1 MGAATA
7 ADVFILNY
15 RNCRRILS
23 FADHHAF
30 MATRRKS
37 FAIVIFFAAALSA
50 LSQTRERPGEN
61 VDPFSLRPGSYFS
74 ATSSS
79 ASSRPAPE
87 SQSGRSQI
95 VSDLKEAHDL
105 IKQVYVGGSKIS
117 SAQIIQPAI
126 EGMLSALDPHSNFYD
141 AAQWKELNDEHRS
154 GYTGIGASIANF
166 ERNGVIDT
174 YVLSAFPLSPA
185 DRARLSYGDRII
197 SVNGENMTGR
207 SSNYVRDKIRG
218 TAGTAVRIAIER
230 NATGRV
236 ENVTVRRGRV
246 SQPSIPD
253 AYMLRQGI
261 GYIEMSDGFHY
272 TTAREFDDAMS
283 ELKRFGMKAMILDLR
298 GNGGGIVDQAVKVV
312 ERFVPKGTLILSQRG
327 RTLLDNR
334 EWRSGN
340 SAPESM
346 PLVVIV
352 DGDSASASE
361 IVAGALQDTDR
372 AMIVGEKT
380 FGKGL
385 VQSVIELPG
394 KNGLTL
400 TTARYLT
407 PSGRSIQREYAG
419 VDSYDYFNNRTA
431 TAAAAK
437 PYFEAR
443 TVTNRKVIGGD
454 GIQPDEIVPSR
465 ELTKEQAA
473 LLDAL
478 FFFSRDIAA
487 GRVAGLEHHR
497 IVGNV
502 SKRRLSRSDAA
513 VTAEMVSKFIELTAK
528 SEGLFT
534 RELLARQSDF
544 IKRRLRLN
552 LATAA
557 FGQTTAAQV
566 LIDDDPQI
574 AKAVELLPR
583 AAQLAR
589 ASSSARSEQR

>member
-1 MGAATA
+1 MG
-7 ADVFILNY
+7 L
-15 RNCRRILS
+15 RCRS
-23 FADHHAF
+23 F
-30 MATRRKS
+30 
-37 FAIVIFFAAALSA
+37 VIFLIFAAALSA
-50 LSQTRERPGEN
+50 LSQTRERPGETA
-61 VDPFSLRPGSYFS
+61 DPFSLKPGSYFS
-74 ATSSS
+74 ATSSPTSPGPS
-79 ASSRPAPE
+79 AEPGST
-87 SQSGRSQI
+87 QSQI

-105 IKQVYVGGSKIS
+105 IKQVYVNGGKIG
-117 SAQIIQPAI
+117 SARIIQPAI
-126 EGMLSALDPHSNFYD
+126 DGMLSSLDPHSNFYD
-141 AAQWKELNDEHRS
+141 AAEWKELNDEHQS

-166 ERNGVIDT
+166 ERNGVVDT
-174 YVLSAFPLSPA
+174 YVLSTFPLSPA
-185 DRARLSYGDRII
+185 DRAQLRYGDRIV

-236 ENVTVRRGRV
+236 EHVTVRRGRV

-272 TTAREFDDAMS
+272 TTAREFDDAMA
-283 ELKRFGMKAMILDLR
+283 ELKRFGMKALIIDLR

-327 RTLLDNR
+327 RTRIDNR

-340 SAPESM
+340 PAPETM
-346 PLVVIV
+346 PLVVVV
-352 DGDSASASE
+352 DRDSASASE

-454 GIQPDEIVPSR
+454 GIQPDEAVPGQ

-478 FFFSRDIAA
+478 FFFARDIAA
-487 GRVAGLEHHR
+487 GRVPGLESHR
-497 IVGNV
+497 IVRNI
-502 SKRRLSRSDAA
+502 SKRRLGRSDAA
-513 VTAEMVSKFIELTAK
+513 VTPEMVSRFIDLNARPD
-528 SEGLFT
+528 GVFT
-534 RELLARQSDF
+534 RERLSKQSEF

-566 LIDDDPQI
+566 LIEDDPQV

-589 ASSSARSEQR
+589 ASSAARSDQR